1 MKTAYF
7 TEETIDARAEAMLA
21 QVRDRVRVRDI
32 RFEPRESALLIL
44 DVQRYFS
51 DPDSH
56 AFIPSLPPVIPRIE
70 ELEAAYTAAGLPV
83 ILTRHVNTDDDAG
96 LLLTWWKDLIRAGT
110 AYGEIV
116 PELVSADSVVLEK
129 TQYDA
134 FHGTD
139 LERMLRERGVAQVV
153 VAGVMTHLCCETTA
167 RSAFV
172 SGFKVFLPVDATAT
186 YIEEFHFGSLLN
198 LAHGFAVP
206 VLTRDLLSSLEV
218 S

>member
-83 ILTRHVNTDDDAG
+83 ILTQHVNTDDDAG

-186 YIEEFHFGSLLN
+186 YNEEFHFGSLLN

>member
-7 TEETIDARAEAMLA
+7 TDDTIDARAEAMLA
-21 QVRDRVRVRDI
+21 EVRDRVRVRDI
-32 RFEPRESALLIL
+32 AFEPRQSALLIL

-51 DPDSH
+51 DPGSH
-56 AFIPSLPPVIPRIE
+56 AFIPSLPPVISRILD
-70 ELEAAYTAAGLPV
+70 LEAAYTSAGLPV
-83 ILTRHVNTDDDAG
+83 ILTRHVNTDEDAG
-96 LLLTWWKDLIRAGT
+96 LLMTWWKDLIRAGT
-110 AYGEIV
+110 AHGEIV
-116 PELVSADSVVLEK
+116 PGLVSPNSVVLEK

-139 LERMLRERGVAQVV
+139 LERMLRESGVSQVV

-172 SGFKVFLPVDATAT
+172 SGFTVFLPVDATAT
-186 YIEEFHFGSLLN
+186 YNEDFHFGSLLN

-206 VLTRDLLSSLEV
+206 VLTKDLRSRLEV
-218 S
+218 G

>member
-83 ILTRHVNTDDDAG
+83 ILTQHVNTDDDAG